1 MSTLTGID
9 KISRSASIFVDVEN
23 FQMCEDN
30 FIAQNTLNVEYKQN
44 SNYVSGINN
53 SVFASKSYR
62 NVLKTLT
69 NPDSGKVNL
78 NFSYIFVNDQ
88 NSSQLGT
95 SNSIGKKSI
104 VVKNGI
110 SQSYTKN
117 INNSNNKGIAFIN
130 VLTNNSE
137 FVNTLDLDSKVQ
149 AKAVAVRA
157 TSASAHIP
165 VVIDLNDEWN

>member
-9 KISRSASIFVDVEN
+9 RISRSASIFVDVES

-30 FIAQNTLNVEYKQN
+30 FIDQSTLNVAYKQN
-44 SNYVSGINN
+44 NSYNN
-53 SVFASKSYR
+53 SSRDVSSMTKSHR

-69 NPDSGKVNL
+69 NPDSGKTNL

-88 NSSQLGT
+88 NSSQLNKF
-95 SNSIGKKSI
+95 NSSDKKSI
-104 VVKNGI
+104 FVKNGI

-117 INNSNNKGIAFIN
+117 INNSNIKNTAFVK

-149 AKAVAVRA
+149 AKAVAVRT
-157 TSASAHIP
+157 TSASAHVP